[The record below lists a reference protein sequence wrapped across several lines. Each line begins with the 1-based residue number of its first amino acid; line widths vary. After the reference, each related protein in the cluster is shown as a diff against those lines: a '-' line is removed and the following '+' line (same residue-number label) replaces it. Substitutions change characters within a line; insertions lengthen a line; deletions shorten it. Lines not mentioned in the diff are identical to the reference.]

1 MGYYYIPYY
10 LYSAFEWLLLVRAL
24 YSIYFIIISISSSN
38 SSIIVIITFLS
49 IKSRLATPII
59 CYLFTRNMR
68 KTTNDLTHL
77 SNTEISKVIATKLNN
92 FTRWRKYFTNPNIF
106 GNCCVISMVTHSLL
120 ISLGLVN
127 LIGSLMT
134 VSRLNV
140 LSICMHSLTGSA
152 THIHMHLFRYSL
164 THSLT
169 HSLTN

>member
-49 IKSRLATPII
+49 IKARLATPII

-92 FTRWRKYFTNPNIF
+92 FKKMTEIFHESQHFRELLCDLHGDSFSFNII
-106 GNCCVISMVTHSLL
+106 GISESHWF
-120 ISLGLVN
+120 IDD
-127 LIGSLMT
+127 
-134 VSRLNV
+134 
-140 LSICMHSLTGSA
+140 CFPA
-152 THIHMHLFRYSL
+152 ECP
-164 THSLT
+164 
-169 HSLTN
+169 